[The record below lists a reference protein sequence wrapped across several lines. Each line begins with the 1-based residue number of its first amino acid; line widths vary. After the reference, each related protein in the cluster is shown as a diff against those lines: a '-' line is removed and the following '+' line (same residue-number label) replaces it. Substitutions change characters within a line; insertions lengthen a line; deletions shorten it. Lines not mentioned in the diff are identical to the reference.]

1 MNSLVSAST
10 NTPRPLRE
18 LLREHRRD
26 ADLTLEGLAER
37 SGVSDR
43 TISDI
48 ERGISLGPQRRTMLA
63 LADALALQGTERD
76 RFLAS
81 ARAGRKNAAPAARAV
96 DIEPHRLTDFTGR
109 ESEIVGVVAHLA
121 PSGADDEPAAPV
133 VLCGAPGV
141 GKTSIAIEALHRCAT
156 RQPTRLFVDL
166 GGLDPVPLTPLQVL
180 QSLLRQLGGE
190 PDAVKS
196 LGDATA
202 AWRAAVVASPVAVL
216 LDDAANEAQIRPVL
230 TSEGRSAVVVTSRR
244 TLAGLEGARR
254 LTIGPLPRDESVAFL
269 RRILPPAQAETGDL
283 DELAGFCDDI
293 PLALRIAGNRLA
305 SQPTWTVEDFV
316 GRLRSEERRL
326 SALVAGDLGLAST
339 FTLSY
344 DHLAEPSRRLFR
356 RLSLLDGGSFDARL
370 ASAVDDHD
378 EAETQDLLDGL
389 AELGLVEAMRG
400 DRYRLHDLLRLYA
413 ASRLREEEAAEAI
426 SAQRRRVRDWLLAT
440 TIAAGARFEP
450 RPPHAAPAAGIL
462 TFSSNE
468 EARDWLMTEAEH
480 WFSAYQAAASR
491 GDPATVLLVADSLH
505 WFSDLWLGWG
515 RWHELF
521 TTSAASARALGD
533 PSQQARHL
541 GYLAW
546 AQLAETFDPA
556 AARATAD
563 AALHAARRA
572 DDAGE
577 CGWANFYL
585 AWSLLH
591 LGDAGA
597 AHTYADAAVADFA
610 RAGDAQGELQARSIR
625 AGIRSRSEPE
635 ASIGEHRELLA
646 FLARVGDDLPRN
658 IRGVTE
664 TNAHTVIASALLAL
678 HRFEDAVAAASD
690 ALQVGAPGEF
700 PSGQAAAHRHRGMA
714 ELALGRGDAARS
726 DLTAALRLGAGARA
740 DDWLDEVRAALH
752 SIPE

>member
-10 NTPRPLRE
+10 NAARPLRE
-18 LLREHRRD
+18 LLREHRRN

-63 LADALALQGTERD
+63 LADALALEGSERD
-76 RFLAS
+76 DFLAS
-81 ARAGRKNAAPAARAV
+81 ARSGRKNAVPAARAV

-109 ESEIVGVVAHLA
+109 ESEILGVVAHLA
-121 PSGADDEPAAPV
+121 PSGGDDEPAAPV

-141 GKTSIAIEALHRCAT
+141 GKTSIAIEALHRCSAGH
-156 RQPTRLFVDL
+156 PTRLFVDL

-180 QSLLRQLGGE
+180 HSLLRQLGSE
-190 PDAVKS
+190 PDAAKS
-196 LGDATA
+196 LGEATA
-202 AWRAAVVASPVAVL
+202 AWRAAVAATPVAVL

-230 TSEGRSAVVVTSRR
+230 TSDGRSAVVITSRR

-254 LTIGPLPRDESVAFL
+254 LTVGPLPRGESVEFL
-269 RRILPPAQAETGDL
+269 RRIILPAQAENGDL
-283 DELAGFCDDI
+283 DELAGFCDDL

-316 GRLRSEERRL
+316 RRLRSEERRL

-356 RLSLLDGGSFDARL
+356 RLSLLDGGSFDPRL
-370 ASAVDDHD
+370 ASAVDDLD
-378 EAETQDLLDGL
+378 ADGAQDLLDGL

-413 ASRLREEEAAEAI
+413 ASRLREEEAAEMI

-450 RPPHAAPAAGIL
+450 RPPHAAPADGIL
-462 TFSSNE
+462 TFPSNE
-468 EARDWLMTEAEH
+468 EARGWLMTEAEH
-480 WFSAYQAAASR
+480 WFSAYQAAAAR
-491 GDPATVLLVADSLH
+491 GDHATVLLVADSLH

-521 TTSAASARALGD
+521 TTSAASARALDD

-546 AQLAETFDPA
+546 AQLAEKFDPA

-563 AALHAARRA
+563 AALDAARRA
-572 DDAGE
+572 DDGVE
-577 CGWANFYL
+577 SGWANFYL

-591 LGDAGA
+591 LGDAA
-597 AHTYADAAVADFA
+597 AAQTYADASVADFA

-625 AGIRSRSEPE
+625 AGIRSRSDPE
-635 ASIGEHRELLA
+635 ASIGEHRDLVA
-646 FLARVGDDLPRN
+646 FLARAGDDLPHN

-678 HRFEDAVAAASD
+678 RRFEDAVAAASD

-714 ELALGRGDAARS
+714 ELALGRADAARS